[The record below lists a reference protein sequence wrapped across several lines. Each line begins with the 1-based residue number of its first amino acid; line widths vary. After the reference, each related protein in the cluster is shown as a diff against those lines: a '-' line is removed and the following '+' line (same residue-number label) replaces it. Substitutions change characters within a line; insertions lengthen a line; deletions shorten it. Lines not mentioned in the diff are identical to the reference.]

1 MNVQLMWCKNTVLLF
16 LFLGISCG
24 STNKLEV
31 KSEKAKVDSLV
42 DNSNKIIKQ
51 VQNNLNIIVGAN
63 QTEAYLPLLQGKRV
77 GVVANQT
84 SVIFKVNSEKLEVK
98 SFTHIVDS
106 LFSLEIDLKKV
117 FSPEHGFRGTED
129 AGALVKDGVDSKTG
143 LPIFSLHGKHKKPS
157 KEQLKDLDVLV
168 FDIQDVGVRFYTY
181 ISTLHYVMEAC
192 AENNISVIVLD
203 RPNPNGNYIDG
214 PTMEPEHT
222 SFLGMH
228 TIPLVHGLT
237 IGEYATMINGEGW
250 LKNKVKSDLTIIK
263 MKHYTHNK
271 PYSLPQRPSPNL
283 PNDQSIK
290 LYPSLGL
297 FEGTTINAGRGTAF
311 QFQRYGAPFLNSN
324 TFNFTYTPKEN
335 FGAKYPKHKDI
346 LCYGEDLSKVKT
358 EDSVTLQYIIKAY
371 NNSNKKEVFFK
382 TESFTKHA
390 GTTKL
395 QQQII
400 AGWDEKKIKATWK
413 TDLDAFRLVRG
424 KYLLYI

>member
-1 MNVQLMWCKNTVLLF
+1 
-16 LFLGISCG
+16 
-24 STNKLEV
+24 
-31 KSEKAKVDSLV
+31 
-42 DNSNKIIKQ
+42 
-51 VQNNLNIIVGAN
+51 
-63 QTEAYLPLLQGKRV
+63 
-77 GVVANQT
+77 
-84 SVIFKVNSEKLEVK
+84 
-98 SFTHIVDS
+98 
-106 LFSLEIDLKKV
+106 
-117 FSPEHGFRGTED
+117 
-129 AGALVKDGVDSKTG
+129 
-143 LPIFSLHGKHKKPS
+143 
-157 KEQLKDLDVLV
+157 
-168 FDIQDVGVRFYTY
+168 
-181 ISTLHYVMEAC
+181 MEAC

-424 KYLLYI
+424 KYLLYN